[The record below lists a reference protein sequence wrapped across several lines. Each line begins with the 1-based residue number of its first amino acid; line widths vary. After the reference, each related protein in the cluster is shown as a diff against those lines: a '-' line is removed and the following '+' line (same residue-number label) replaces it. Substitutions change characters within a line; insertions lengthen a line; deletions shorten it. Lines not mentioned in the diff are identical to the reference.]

1 MGDYCA
7 KDGKAHDSAKG
18 AASGII
24 ALLEVVEADFTKT
37 LAQINAD
44 EEAATATYVATTQ
57 ENEID
62 RTSKDQS
69 VEYKT
74 QESKALDKTAAEL
87 TSDRSG
93 VQAEL
98 DAVAEYL
105 SKIESECIE
114 IARIAPGIW
123 ASRSHVRVRWRA

>member
-1 MGDYCA
+1 M
-7 KDGKAHDSAKG
+7 
-18 AASGII
+18 
-24 ALLEVVEADFTKT
+24 
-37 LAQINAD
+37 
-44 EEAATATYVATTQ
+44 ATTK

-69 VEYKT
+69 VKYKT

-105 SKIESECIE
+105 SKIESECIAKAE
-114 IARIAPGIW
+114 SYAGKAARKAADIAGPKEAGRTRRRW
-123 ASRSHVRVRWRA
+123 CSRGPSTRGAATPS